1 MPITKKIVF
10 PLNLANYN
18 VLVDDTSENSRYFR
32 ISRLPSQFTGGRNSF
47 LLGATSI
54 LERGSPILIEIV
66 DVKGNQVF
74 NTVVPN
80 YVESGARMISV
91 EIYDTI
97 TPGPLTIRIVGK
109 LKQTLNSNAVPPEWK
124 NKFNVR
130 WTKQV
135 SVDYRVR
142 NVSPIRFLE
151 RPRITVTENRFLNIN
166 SSSYTTIV
174 TPFTASLLPITT
186 TMVQTGYTLQA
197 VAPSTFSS
205 DHYNGT
211 ITGSIWFNSSSSSIV
226 TLPITKILNKTTA
239 FSQGN
244 VISSSLNNG
253 VVKEL
258 LLRSGSY
265 TASIYAVTEDVTSS
279 ALLQYAKLLTSSVN
293 IPISYANISINRMAT
308 VSGEVRKVRV
318 YNKVSTAF
326 SNYKLLA
333 DVVVNTNEILT
344 TSSIRGNLPIGNIA
358 LTENYT
364 SSWYAGALRI
374 NSGSLPVIYPVSG
387 NLSYYNPLVAAN
399 QFTVSSSS
407 DILLN
412 SIYANVPI
420 DLTTNKLADS
430 VSGSGYFIG
439 TKQGYTLYNSSEY
452 TLTFDAYYRQT
463 SSSINP
469 TPSSITLEGNTP
481 KLNIYLVG
489 MNGTTVLSDA
499 GRNDP
504 LGQRIGELEING
516 ISNWFENKQFNFVPA
531 VRDSGSLG
539 LRFVATNGFWNFSN
553 ISIQP
558 ASDPQFGPDEF
569 RFIIPNTEYHNK
581 ALTYKVEFFDI
592 NNNSVNVSAVSTPV
606 FFTGSVTDLG
616 TLS

>member
-1 MPITKKIVF
+1 
-10 PLNLANYN
+10 
-18 VLVDDTSENSRYFR
+18 
-32 ISRLPSQFTGGRNSF
+32 
-47 LLGATSI
+47 
-54 LERGSPILIEIV
+54 
-66 DVKGNQVF
+66 
-74 NTVVPN
+74 
-80 YVESGARMISV
+80 MISV